1 MDYASTLLQLLPSA
15 RRLPGLREL
24 INSVET
30 YLPAEQVERVREAA
44 EFGAEAHEGQK
55 RLSGEPYIAHPLAA
69 AQILADL
76 HLDPDT
82 IIAAILHDV
91 IEDTPI
97 SKEELAGKFGAAVAE
112 IVDGVTKLDQIQF
125 KSRAEAQAESFRK
138 MVLAMVRDL
147 RVILVKL
154 ADRTHN
160 MRTLD
165 AMAPARRRAVARET
179 LDIYAPIAGRLGL
192 YNLKLELEDLG
203 FRAAYPHRYRVLE
216 RALKRARGNQKQFLN
231 KIADTMRV
239 ALVKADLKAEVSTR
253 EKHLYSIYSKMLRKG
268 APLSEIVDVFGLRIV
283 VDRADTCYRALGVV
297 HAAYKPMPG
306 RFKDY
311 IAIPRINGYQSL
323 HTTLFG
329 PNGIPIEVQIR
340 TEDMHRVAE
349 AGIAAH
355 WKYKVSETEGGQDER
370 AREWLANLV
379 DMQEGGTSEDF
390 LESVK
395 VDLFPD
401 KVYVFTPKGE
411 ILRLPRGATVVDF
424 AYAVHTDVGNR
435 CVAAKVDRRL
445 TPLRTP
451 LRNGQTVEIITAKG
465 AMPNPSWVNFVV
477 TAKARAAVRH
487 YLKGLRRQEAIEL
500 GARLINQALGE
511 FRLSLDEVAADTL
524 NSAVVELG
532 MHDPDELYEKVGL
545 GERLAPLVARRL
557 LPTKSSEESF
567 SGAPAPLAIAG
578 TEGLLVSYARCCF
591 PIPDDRH
598 LRVPVGGPRRGRAS
612 RELRER
618 RGLPQASG
626 ELAAG
631 VLAGHH
637 RQGLQ
642 LRDPRRRGQQDGRA
656 RGGGRGHLGGRHQHR
671 TRRGRGEGRRQL
683 LAGVRAAGSQPGA
696 PGARGQGHPPH
707 ARSAQGHAYNRAAT
721 AAAPARP
728 NRPALPGDSRWGS
741 VRPSTRIRR
750 PRPLARIHRPCA
762 SATRCTWPG
771 RSRWIRRPCRWSKA
785 TSRPKR
791 AACSRTSR
799 R

>member
-1 MDYASTLLQLLPSA
+1 
-15 RRLPGLREL
+15 
-24 INSVET
+24 
-30 YLPAEQVERVREAA
+30 
-44 EFGAEAHEGQK
+44 
-55 RLSGEPYIAHPLAA
+55 
-69 AQILADL
+69 
-76 HLDPDT
+76 
-82 IIAAILHDV
+82 
-91 IEDTPI
+91 
-97 SKEELAGKFGAAVAE
+97 
-112 IVDGVTKLDQIQF
+112 
-125 KSRAEAQAESFRK
+125 
-138 MVLAMVRDL
+138 
-147 RVILVKL
+147 
-154 ADRTHN
+154 
-160 MRTLD
+160 
-165 AMAPARRRAVARET
+165 
-179 LDIYAPIAGRLGL
+179 
-192 YNLKLELEDLG
+192 
-203 FRAAYPHRYRVLE
+203 
-216 RALKRARGNQKQFLN
+216 
-231 KIADTMRV
+231 
-239 ALVKADLKAEVSTR
+239 
-253 EKHLYSIYSKMLRKG
+253 MLRKG

-283 VDRADTCYRALGVV
+283 VDRADSCYRALGVV

-355 WKYKVSETEGGQDER
+355 WKYKVNDSEGGQDER

-487 YLKGLRRQEAIEL
+487 YLKSLRRQEAIEL

-524 NSAVVELG
+524 NSAVVEFG

-591 PIPDDRH
+591 PIPNDAIFAFLSAGRGVVVHRENCVNVEDYRKH
-598 LRVPVGGPRRGRAS
+598 PENWLPVAWQATTDKVFSSEIRVDVANKM
-612 RELRER
+612 
-618 RGLPQASG
+618 
-626 ELAAG
+626 G
-631 VLAGHH
+631 VLAAVAAAISSGDTNIERVAVEEKDPDSSSLVFELRVRNREHLARVVRVIRRMPEVLKVTRTIAHH
-637 RQGLQ
+637 
-642 LRDPRRRGQQDGRA
+642 GRSS
-656 RGGGRGHLGGRHQHR
+656 
-671 TRRGRGEGRRQL
+671 
-683 LAGVRAAGSQPGA
+683 RAAE
-696 PGARGQGHPPH
+696 
-707 ARSAQGHAYNRAAT
+707 
-721 AAAPARP
+721 
-728 NRPALPGDSRWGS
+728 
-741 VRPSTRIRR
+741 
-750 PRPLARIHRPCA
+750 
-762 SATRCTWPG
+762 
-771 RSRWIRRPCRWSKA
+771 
-785 TSRPKR
+785 
-791 AACSRTSR
+791 
-799 R
+799 